1 MTRSRTLLAALG
13 ALAVLACPRSV
24 AAQTL
29 AGVVLLPDSVTPAPQ
44 VLVEA
49 RTGGGRRLQ
58 ALSNAQGRF
67 TFRLRVADTVT
78 VRAMRP
84 GLRSTLAAPRFVGE
98 GKTASVRLILGTE
111 RVTLAAVTVTANEDR
126 VCGSSADVRGGQ
138 LWNEARTV
146 LQSTVLT
153 ERDSA
158 LQIRAVEF
166 EGRPLTDG
174 TIQMD
179 DSTLRV
185 VPLGE
190 VFARAH
196 YDSLY
201 RFGFI
206 RRNSPGVT
214 TYYAPNADL
223 LADER
228 FVATHC
234 FRMAPEDTLADDVV
248 GVRFEPS
255 RRPRYTDVMGTLW
268 LDVAT
273 YKLRRIEFS
282 YVNPPLKHRTAG
294 TGGTIEFT
302 ELATGHWITQSWTM
316 RMSSPAAGTIQA
328 ATGSRGAFGTRGP
341 VPTDF
346 GLWARR
352 QVVYQV
358 TLHESLV
365 HRDAGAD
372 RLARQVRPA
381 RGP

>member
-1 MTRSRTLLAALG
+1 M
-13 ALAVLACPRSV
+13 
-24 AAQTL
+24 
-29 AGVVLLPDSVTPAPQ
+29 
-44 VLVEA
+44 
-49 RTGGGRRLQ
+49 Q

-98 GKTASVRLILGTE
+98 GKTA
-111 RVTLAAVTVTANEDR
+111 
-126 VCGSSADVRGGQ
+126 
-138 LWNEARTV
+138 
-146 LQSTVLT
+146 TVLT

-166 EGRPLTDG
+166 EGRRLTDG

-190 VFARAH
+190 VFGRAH

-201 RFGFI
+201 PFGFI
-206 RRNSPGVT
+206 RRNAPGVT
-214 TYYAPNADL
+214 TYYAPNAVL

-255 RRPRYTDVMGTLW
+255 RRPRYTDVMGTL
-268 LDVAT
+268 
-273 YKLRRIEFS
+273 
-282 YVNPPLKHRTAG
+282 
-294 TGGTIEFT
+294 
-302 ELATGHWITQSWTM
+302 
-316 RMSSPAAGTIQA
+316 
-328 ATGSRGAFGTRGP
+328 
-341 VPTDF
+341 
-346 GLWARR
+346 
-352 QVVYQV
+352 
-358 TLHESLV
+358 
-365 HRDAGAD
+365 
-372 RLARQVRPA
+372 
-381 RGP
+381 